1 MGPTHYE
8 IFVRKAVGGAWTLE
22 QALEDR
28 GRALEMAEE
37 LMKVGRAAAVKVCK
51 EVLDEESREFKSV
64 TIQTLGD
71 TSEGKKKKVK
81 DNLAP
86 LCVSPQDLYTVHA
99 RDLIGRLLDGWLKR
113 EKATPF
119 EVLHRQDLIEKID
132 AAGMDL
138 QHAIQKLAIPEAQ
151 DRGLSVHEIIRH
163 YQALTETAIKRV
175 MKDYR
180 IGAFPNL
187 ADESFANAAD
197 RLSGHPERAYLLSGA
212 VAGALFNAKT
222 WGDKV
227 NILLDLADHAPLKP
241 GARALAFEVLAIPL
255 SEILGSRG
263 GMADLLGPELDLGGQ
278 LAAMTRLAAADTVD
292 ALAAIEPTV
301 ARLMPVL
308 EGPAARLANWLE
320 GGKFDDVRAALG
332 QRVLREMLT
341 PRRLRPSDAG
351 EEIKLLRVLAMS
363 LTAAAGKL
371 LPLEQVQE
379 AFTERSQMLVRSD
392 FVEVYLG
399 DDKTALQEVEALIW
413 LAENVTGA
421 ANKRAASRW
430 VGANIGALRFER
442 DLRAAPDSPAAK
454 LAGLAHVQ
462 RLVAR
467 VGFVPEE
474 LAPLTEKIGEIGGLV
489 EADSKLVSTV
499 AKANAPTIQRL
510 TLLLRLANGE
520 AAPLGPVSDRAR
532 AEIMKLMKA
541 PEARADLAAAPAMLE
556 KVRVVLTARAA

>member
-8 IFVRKAVGGAWTLE
+8 IFVRKFVGGPWTLE

-28 GRALEMAEE
+28 TRALDLAAE
-37 LMKVGRAAAVKVCK
+37 LMKVGRVAAVRICK

-71 TSEGKKKKVK
+71 TSEGKKKKVR

-99 RDLIGRLLDGWLKR
+99 RDLICRLLDGWLKR
-113 EKATPF
+113 ERATSF
-119 EVLHRQDLIEKID
+119 ELLHRQDLIEKID
-132 AAGMDL
+132 ASGMDL

-151 DRGLSVHEIIRH
+151 DRGIGVHEVIRH

-187 ADESFANAAD
+187 ADESFANAAE
-197 RLSGHPERAYLLSGA
+197 RIISHPERAYLLSGA
-212 VAGALFNAKT
+212 VANALFNART

-227 NILLDLADHAPLKP
+227 NILLDLADSAPMKP
-241 GARALAFEVLAIPL
+241 APRALAFEVLSIPL
-255 SEILGSRG
+255 SEILGGGG
-263 GMADLLGPELDLGGQ
+263 GMVELLGPDLDLGGQ

-292 ALAAIEPTV
+292 ALAAVEPTV

-320 GGKFDDVRAALG
+320 GGKFDGVRAALG

-341 PRRLRPSDAG
+341 PRRLRPTDAA

-392 FVEVYLG
+392 FIEDYLAG
-399 DDKTALQEVEALIW
+399 DKSAMQEVEALIW

-430 VGANIGALRFER
+430 VGANIGAMRFER
-442 DLRAAPDSPAAK
+442 DLRAAPDSPASK
-454 LAGLAHVQ
+454 LAALANVQ
-462 RLVAR
+462 RMVAR

-474 LAPLTEKIGEIGGLV
+474 LAPIAEKIGDIGSLV
-489 EADSKLVSTV
+489 ESDAKLVSLV
-499 AKANAPTIQRL
+499 AKANAPTVHRL
-510 TLLLRLANGE
+510 TVLLRLANGE
-520 AAPLGPVSDRAR
+520 AAPIGPVSERAR
-532 AEIMKLMKA
+532 NEILKLMKA
-541 PEARADLAAAPAMLE
+541 PEARAELATAPEMLE
-556 KVRVVLTARAA
+556 KLRNVMTARAA